1 MKKTVAILLILG
13 ILFSFAA
20 CGEPEYAHG
29 SEKTVMKLGDHK
41 VSEELYRY
49 FLLNTMDEMADGD
62 KTFFDG
68 TDREEKIKELEQK
81 TLDCLKEY
89 YAVIDLA
96 KKCKITLTDREKEA
110 LHAAME
116 GTKSSFE
123 DDAAYKEALEKSYLS
138 EYVAYCLYYNEE
150 LYGVLYDVMS
160 QSGDYF
166 STKNGDILKY
176 AKENFYFCR
185 QFVVST
191 EDTKGDT
198 EAKAKAEDIRQR
210 LVAGENPADILK
222 DYERDAKVAGAYYCF
237 AESEDYLALDEAAVK
252 KMKTGEISA
261 IREDGYG
268 FHIVMRL
275 EADEEYLEENLTDT
289 VFESYCMHQIK
300 LKMKEISDGY
310 KVEYKNKKSPE
321 RYR

>member
-1 MKKTVAILLILG
+1 MKKIVVILLMLG
-13 ILFSFAA
+13 ILFSLAA

-29 SEKTVMKLGDHK
+29 SEKTVLKLGEHK

-49 FLLNTMDEMADGD
+49 FLLNTMDEMAEDD
-62 KTFFDG
+62 KMFFEG
-68 TDREEKIKELEQK
+68 ADRDEKIKELEKK

-89 YAVIDLA
+89 YAVVDLA
-96 KKCKITLTDREKEA
+96 KKSKITLTDKEKEA

-116 GTKSSFE
+116 STKGSFE
-123 DDAAYKEALEKSYLS
+123 DEAAYQKALEDSYLS

-166 STKNGDILKY
+166 STKSADILKY
-176 AKENFYFCR
+176 ARENFYFCR

-191 EDTKGDT
+191 EDTKGDS

-210 LVAGENPADILK
+210 LLAGEDAADILK
-222 DYERDAKVAGAYYCF
+222 EYENDPKVAGAYYCF
-237 AESEDYLALDEAAVK
+237 ADSEDYLALDEEAVM
-252 KMKTGEISA
+252 KMKAGEISE

-268 FHIVMRL
+268 FHIIMRL
-275 EADEEYLEENLTDT
+275 EVDGEYLEDNLTGT

-300 LKMKEISDGY
+300 LQMKKISDGY
-310 KVEYKNKKSPE
+310 KVEYKNKKAPE
-321 RYR
+321 SYR